1 MGEDE
6 ARIYPTLRSHIRN
19 NSNPATEASMLVESD
34 VAAFGENPSGRRR
47 EDDENMVTH
56 TLRSEGF
63 DASEDGTG
71 RGTPLTVVSFAEN
84 GRGEVLEKETADSL
98 KTGGGKPGQ
107 GYPAARVGGQVR
119 RLTPTECE
127 RLMSWP
133 DGWTVLD
140 EVEGDPNPAPDS
152 RRYAACGDGVVAHV
166 AEWIARRLSP
176 YVSAPDG
183 RS

>member
-1 MGEDE
+1 M
-6 ARIYPTLRSHIRN
+6 S
-19 NSNPATEASMLVESD
+19 
-34 VAAFGENPSGRRR
+34 
-47 EDDENMVTH
+47 
-56 TLRSEGF
+56 F
-63 DASEDGTG
+63 DAEFSNQGKVTEPDAPTGALTKGLRKAVAFSE
-71 RGTPLTVVSFAEN
+71 N
-84 GRGEVLEKETADSL
+84 QRGEVLEKETADSL

-127 RLMSWP
+127 RLMGWP